1 MGASIPLLTIGASSY
16 GYTVA
21 ANSNRLSATAGP
33 APAQTNTYDA
43 SGNLTGNGTY
53 TLAYSDRGRL
63 KSATLAAGTVSYVYN
78 ALEQRVRKSGPT
90 SLVATGAVLYVYD
103 EAGRLLGDYNNS
115 LRVLRETVYLGEMPI
130 VVLGQTVAGSPA
142 NYTTQVYHVYC
153 DQIGTPRVITQAT
166 TNKMRWRWD
175 SAEPFGTT
183 AAQENPAA
191 VGVFGYDPRFAGQM
205 RDKETGL
212 HYNWHRDYDA
222 LVGRYT
228 QSDPIGLAGG
238 INTYAYVE
246 GNPLSYVDP
255 DGLQKGPPARNT
267 YYPRGT
273 MPRPIT
279 FPRPDN
285 SSQAAG
291 YFNPDGSWTC
301 LQWSCPSS
309 PNSCGAGDLKS
320 YSDFIPQAT
329 DPASPPAGCKCA
341 GGPDWKRDWG
351 LPRPY
356 GPGPVD
362 AARDLAD
369 LYNTLRPI
377 LKRP

>member
-1 MGASIPLLTIGASSY
+1 MGADGQQMLAIPGDDQLGSGGHGHEQPAARRGTSVTQRCDAGNKLASRVRARAREWLLIRSLSRCLEAVFFHPSALVNSRPGAAPWY
-16 GYTVA
+16 GG
-21 ANSNRLSATAGP
+21 L
-33 APAQTNTYDA
+33 A
-43 SGNLTGNGTY
+43 SGG
-53 TLAYSDRGRL
+53 
-63 KSATLAAGTVSYVYN
+63 
-78 ALEQRVRKSGPT
+78 
-90 SLVATGAVLYVYD
+90 
-103 EAGRLLGDYNNS
+103 
-115 LRVLRETVYLGEMPI
+115 I
-130 VVLGQTVAGSPA
+130 
-142 NYTTQVYHVYC
+142 
-153 DQIGTPRVITQAT
+153 
-166 TNKMRWRWD
+166 
-175 SAEPFGTT
+175 
-183 AAQENPAA
+183 
-191 VGVFGYDPRFAGQM
+191 
-205 RDKETGL
+205 
-212 HYNWHRDYDA
+212 
-222 LVGRYT
+222 YT
-228 QSDPIGLAGG
+228 QSDPIGLEGG
-238 INTYAYVE
+238 INTYAYVG
-246 GNPLSYVDP
+246 GNPISYVDP